1 MTTRLNIRQFS
12 NRLEITFWSI
22 VIPLMPMFQ
31 FLIRWG
37 YAFKNGERWER
48 LLINVLFWASLGLLA
63 GLIAGSIAA
72 L

>member
-1 MTTRLNIRQFS
+1 MTTRLDIRHFS

-22 VIPLMPMFQ
+22 VIPVMPMFQ

-37 YAFKNGERWER
+37 YAFKNGERWGR
-48 LLINVLFWASLGLLA
+48 LLILTLFWAALGLLA
-63 GLIAGSIAA
+63 GLIAGSISA